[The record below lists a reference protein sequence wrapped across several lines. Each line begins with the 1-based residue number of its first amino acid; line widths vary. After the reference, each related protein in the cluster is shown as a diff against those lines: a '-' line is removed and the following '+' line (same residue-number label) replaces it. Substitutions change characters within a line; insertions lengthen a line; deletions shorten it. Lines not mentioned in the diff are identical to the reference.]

1 MREMTE
7 TVAYYPAFV
16 QPNQS
21 GDRFHIFSNYSLATY
36 NNRPLAMDQID
47 LGSGQRWQN
56 AEIKLELSGPGEHI
70 KHRRTRSGCFTCR
83 ARRVKCDETR
93 PICERCAKGGRQCT
107 FPDPAAT
114 PKSTRTRRKQ
124 PNTPSNF
131 AQFEDKSP
139 SPEDLDSDIC
149 FSDTYPTD
157 LRFLS
162 ACPPDSSNPA
172 QSVSGSV
179 RSQRSL
185 SPAMYNN
192 DGYSESRYQLYNHSC
207 RSDSVLPEA
216 DLAAHPP
223 SQRNSHTPDVAF
235 WLDYHRKHITFQHYL
250 LKSDESDFFSNT
262 LLSYAVRNEA
272 LLYSVVAFAS
282 LHYFIHETHAA
293 TTWEADQKG
302 VETFFEYHNRAI
314 VSLRESFQEN
324 LPPDVFTLLTVLQL
338 ATLEEYLGDWANLI
352 EHRKGAYMILE
363 SLFSPQSILDT
374 SEGYPIF
381 SWFTRVDLSVSMI
394 SGQQT
399 ILDPEWYDAAYK
411 SYQPQ
416 FARQANNTSWTF
428 MNAESHCRYISMQ
441 VVNLLYARFNG
452 LCDYASYE
460 NGMLLAMKD
469 IDTFWEKYSDL
480 ESVIGF
486 EGMDDSKAPSPY
498 LCRMAYIYADIHA
511 LSMLVHHQRS
521 VLHGYDKD
529 YMSTHCSAIYDLVRS
544 VTGGTWHQPA
554 LLLPFQLSLA
564 MAAAFAPD
572 EDIRIFL
579 RSQFHEIE
587 QAGFLYPIPF
597 RSLLSKLWGDRTI
610 RLEWLPENSDARAR
624 NAPPMNILSAMRAL
638 AEDRNK
644 EMDLSNNPQRSQ
656 LMRNMF
662 SFADLQA

>member
-36 NNRPLAMDQID
+36 NNRPLGMDQID

-83 ARRVKCDETR
+83 ARRVK
-93 PICERCAKGGRQCT
+93 
-107 FPDPAAT
+107 
-114 PKSTRTRRKQ
+114 
-124 PNTPSNF
+124 
-131 AQFEDKSP
+131 FEDKSP
-139 SPEDLDSDIC
+139 SPEDLDSEIC
-149 FSDTYPTD
+149 FSDTYPAD
-157 LRFLS
+157 RRYLS
-162 ACPPDSSNPA
+162 VYPPDSSNPA
-172 QSVSGSV
+172 QSAPGSV

-185 SPAMYNN
+185 SPTMYNN
-192 DGYSESRYQLYNHSC
+192 DIYSESRYQIYNHSS
-207 RSDSVLPEA
+207 RSESVLPESDPVA
-216 DLAAHPP
+216 QPP
-223 SQRNSHTPDVAF
+223 SQRNSPGPDVGF
-235 WLDYHRKHITFQHYL
+235 WLDYHRKNITFQHYL
-250 LKSDESDFFSNT
+250 LKSDDSDFFSNS

-282 LHYFIHETHAA
+282 LHYFTQEERTATNWET
-293 TTWEADQKG
+293 DQQS

-381 SWFTRVDLSVSMI
+381 SWFTRIDLSVSMI

-399 ILDPEWYDAAYK
+399 ILDPEWYDAAYR
-411 SYQPQ
+411 SCQPQ
-416 FARQANNTSWTF
+416 FEQQPNSTSWTF
-428 MNAESHCRYISMQ
+428 MNAESHCRYICMQ

-460 NGMLLAMKD
+460 NGMILAVKD

-480 ESVIGF
+480 ESLIDF
-486 EGMDDSKAPSPY
+486 EGMKDSKHPSPY
-498 LCRMAYIYADIHA
+498 LSRMAYIYADIHA

-521 VLHGYDKD
+521 VLHGYDKN
-529 YMSTHCSAIYDLVRS
+529 YMSSHCSAIYDLVRS
-544 VTGGTWHQPA
+544 VTGGAWHQSA

-572 EDIRIFL
+572 ENIRMFL
-579 RSQFHEIE
+579 RLQFHEIE
-587 QAGFLYPIPF
+587 QAG
-597 RSLLSKLWGDRTI
+597 
-610 RLEWLPENSDARAR
+610 
-624 NAPPMNILSAMRAL
+624 
-638 AEDRNK
+638 
-644 EMDLSNNPQRSQ
+644 
-656 LMRNMF
+656 
-662 SFADLQA
+662 

>member
-1 MREMTE
+1 MRDMTE

-47 LGSGQRWQN
+47 LSSGQRWQN

-107 FPDPAAT
+107 FPDPTAT

-124 PNTPSNF
+124 PNTPSTF
-131 AQFEDKSP
+131 PQFEDKSP

-149 FSDTYPTD
+149 FSDTYPAD
-157 LRFLS
+157 IRFLS
-162 ACPPDSSNPA
+162 ACPPDSSNPG
-172 QSVSGSV
+172 QSAPGSI

-192 DGYSESRYQLYNHSC
+192 DGY
-207 RSDSVLPEA
+207 P
-216 DLAAHPP
+216 DLVAQPAN
-223 SQRNSHTPDVAF
+223 QRGSHAPDVAF

-250 LKSDESDFFSNT
+250 LKSDESDFFSES
-262 LLSYAVRNEA
+262 LLSYAIRNEA

-282 LHYFIHETHAA
+282 FHYFLSEDHSAA
-293 TTWEADQKG
+293 TWETDQKS

-381 SWFTRVDLSVSMI
+381 SWFTRIDLGVSMI
-394 SGQQT
+394 SGLQT
-399 ILDPEWYDAAYK
+399 ILDPEWYDTACK
-411 SYQPQ
+411 TYQPE
-416 FARQANNTSWTF
+416 FAQQSDSTSWTF
-428 MNAESHCRYISMQ
+428 MNAEAHCRYISMQ

-452 LCDYASYE
+452 LCDYGSYE
-460 NGMLLAMKD
+460 SGMLLASKD

-480 ESVIGF
+480 ESHIGLK
-486 EGMDDSKAPSPY
+486 GSDDSKFSSPY
-498 LCRMAYIYADIHA
+498 IPRMAYIYAEIHA
-511 LSMLVHHQRS
+511 LSMLIHHQRS

-529 YMSTHCSAIYDLVRS
+529 YMSTHCSAIYDLVRM

-572 EDIRIFL
+572 ENVRMFL
-579 RSQFHEIE
+579 RLQFHEIE

-597 RSLLSKLWGDRTI
+597 KSLLSKLWDDRSI
-610 RLEWLPENSDARAR
+610 RFEWLPENSDTRAR
-624 NAPPMNILSAMRAL
+624 NASSMNILSAMRAL

-644 EMDLSNNPQRSQ
+644 EMDVSNNPQRSQ
-656 LMRNMF
+656 LMRNLF
-662 SFADLQA
+662 SFADLQG